1 MKRKRDKNNRKPCVG
16 DYQPKIIQKIRGFY
30 DMNKTLSRKM
40 FGGESATDMDPFRAT
55 ARTVQ
60 VNRPETHEQEFA
72 ERIEQS
78 DNKVRLEHSASKSRS
93 SKSPPKSQRHT
104 NRKQHKSGIGYF
116 ENQFPKVRLT
126 SSGGAD
132 NQFRRSGSGVV
143 SVNELKTARN
153 THSTL
158 MRMTTRP
165 QSEQRDEYTLFGERN
180 SVGSYAKQYNNY
192 DFSKAIPRD
201 GLKKVKSTKNQA
213 AYNPSYKMIEKKS
226 DKLCIPFSKLVGR
239 SVGEISTR
247 VSEHS
252 LPTKM
257 RILSQLE
264 KREQLTH
271 RLNSLEKV
279 SQLPKTGTAPETKQR
294 GFWKTGNL
302 PKTKTSKETEYSGG
316 VVQVPRDKSAVL
328 KMAMSPFP
336 TWLQKASN
344 TNRLGLTTQGEKACE
359 MNHFSAGSMRTHQDL
374 GKKYPGHNKK
384 LERFRIKDNQE
395 DEDEEEDIEDLASV
409 EYNM

>member
-1 MKRKRDKNNRKPCVG
+1 MQNTQASDSQEEEAGEIPGPPVPGVAIPSKPPNQNKEKPHIQTKPKPLTKEPITQQGQKPVTASKPKKKETKEEEFSEYVPPGYELDMKRKRDKNNRKPCVG

-180 SVGSYAKQYNNY
+180 S
-192 DFSKAIPRD
+192 
-201 GLKKVKSTKNQA
+201 
-213 AYNPSYKMIEKKS
+213 
-226 DKLCIPFSKLVGR
+226 
-239 SVGEISTR
+239 EI
-247 VSEHS
+247 
-252 LPTKM
+252 
-257 RILSQLE
+257 
-264 KREQLTH
+264 
-271 RLNSLEKV
+271 
-279 SQLPKTGTAPETKQR
+279 
-294 GFWKTGNL
+294 
-302 PKTKTSKETEYSGG
+302 
-316 VVQVPRDKSAVL
+316 
-328 KMAMSPFP
+328 
-336 TWLQKASN
+336 
-344 TNRLGLTTQGEKACE
+344 
-359 MNHFSAGSMRTHQDL
+359 
-374 GKKYPGHNKK
+374 
-384 LERFRIKDNQE
+384 
-395 DEDEEEDIEDLASV
+395 
-409 EYNM
+409 